1 MANKRNLKKQ
11 INHIASELFTECLIQ
26 SLYVPGTDKQKADQ
40 LMGRILRLQ
49 DEFLAR
55 ISHVELGNV
64 KPFFK
69 KLRADFNSEVTAI
82 LDELGQLNA

>member
-55 ISHVELGNV
+55 ISHVEPGNV

-69 KLRADFNSEVTAI
+69 KLKESFNKEVEEI
-82 LDELGQLNA
+82 IKEL

>member
-55 ISHVELGNV
+55 ISHVEPGSV

-69 KLRADFNSEVTAI
+69 KLRADFNSEVSAI
-82 LDELGQLNA
+82 LDELGQLNG

>member
-26 SLYVPGTDKQKADQ
+26 SLYVPGTNKQQADE

-55 ISHVELGNV
+55 ISHVEPGNV

-69 KLRADFNSEVTAI
+69 KLRADFNSEVSAI
-82 LDELGQLNA
+82 LDELGQLNG